1 MLGCALAA
9 CGGGAAAEE
18 ERRGPPPP
26 AQVEVRAVR
35 AGTLSVT
42 RTYLGQVRS
51 LARAELAAG
60 ASGEVREVR
69 VREGDRVEAGE
80 LLLVLDERLARA
92 SASAASAATTATAS
106 QLTQAQRDA
115 ERLARVGER
124 AVAGVEIERAASR
137 AEELSAARRSQRAL
151 AAAARAQLDR
161 HRVVAPFAGVIA
173 RRDVDPGD
181 WVTPGTAVLELVA
194 HDAVEVHV
202 RAEPALLDV
211 IEVGSEA
218 TLLRG
223 ERSAPATIRAIVP
236 ALDPATRTVQVRF
249 SPTERPAWLLAG
261 DTVDVR
267 LAVERGGEGVIV
279 PRDALTEGAVQTR
292 VVKVVDGRAVPVP
305 VEVLDRGLD
314 EARVRA
320 EGLAEGDLVVVR
332 GNERLRPDQPVVVV
346 D

>member
-18 ERRGPPPP
+18 QGRGPPPS
-26 AQVEVRAVR
+26 AQVEVRPVR
-35 AGTLSVT
+35 GGTISVT

-69 VREGDRVEAGE
+69 VREGDRVEAGA
-80 LLLVLDERLARA
+80 LLVVLDERLARA
-92 SASAASAATTATAS
+92 SASAASAATTSTAS
-106 QLTQAQRDA
+106 QLTQARRDA
-115 ERLARVGER
+115 ERLARAGER
-124 AVAGVEIERAASR
+124 AVAGVEIERAAAR
-137 AEELSAARRSQRAL
+137 AEELSGASRSQRAL

-181 WVTPGTAVLELVA
+181 WVTPGAPVLELVA
-194 HDAVEVHV
+194 DDAVEVHV
-202 RAEPALLDV
+202 RAEPALLEV
-211 IEVGSEA
+211 IEVGHAA

-223 ERSAPATIRAIVP
+223 DRSVEATIRAIVP
-236 ALDPATRTVQVRF
+236 ALDPLTRTVQLRL
-249 SPTERPAWLLAG
+249 SPSERPAWLLAG

-267 LAVERGGEGVIV
+267 VAIERGGHGVIV

-292 VVKVVDGRAVPVP
+292 VVKVVDGRAVAVP
-305 VEVLDRGLD
+305 VDVLDRGLE
-314 EARVRA
+314 EARVRG
-320 EGLAEGDLVVVR
+320 EGLVEGDLVVVR